1 MTDPQ
6 LPPPAGAVPA
16 VPTAPYGA
24 VPPPPPGY
32 QPAPPA
38 APPVYAAPAVA
49 PPIYSAPTPAPQAAP
64 PGAYQV
70 PVGGYAAPAGAY
82 AVPETTPRASGFLGL
97 LALILALVAAV
108 VTPIVV
114 GVAGFEIGR
123 RIPQGITTTNDD
135 VLSVLSPARD
145 QVLWAELSFWTGTL
159 LGVAAIVMGIIAIR
173 KKQGRGAGIGA
184 LVVAVLAPAI
194 FFVVLLIAFSTG
206 SAAGFVEFAS

>member
-6 LPPPAGAVPA
+6 LPPPFGAVPP

-49 PPIYSAPTPAPQAAP
+49 PPVYSAPTPAPQAAP